1 MEYRRM
7 GATGLQL
14 SALGLGSWFFGEQI
28 FEDEVRELVHSAF
41 DQGVNFFDTADKYGN
56 GEAERLIGK
65 AVKKLPRESI
75 VIATKVWAPMAPG
88 PTGGGL
94 SRKHILEGCVASL
107 KRLDM
112 DHLDIFFCHS
122 IDPHVSIQEI
132 VRAMDDLVRQGKVV
146 YWGTSNWT
154 AEMIRE
160 AHRIARQGA
169 FYGPCVEQSEYSLL
183 VRQNMEGNLQPV
195 ADETGIGL
203 VSYGPLR
210 SGLLSGKYNQGI
222 PAGTRYHLRDWLKP
236 VLTDEGD
243 LAKVRELEVLAA
255 KLGIPLAQLSIT
267 WLLKRPWLASV
278 ITSASKTSQLQE
290 NLGALEK
297 IKKLTPEILERV
309 ETIVGKATSLPQ

>member
-1 MEYRRM
+1 M

-14 SALGLGSWFFGEQI
+14 SVLGLGSWFFGEQI
-28 FEDEVRELVHSAF
+28 FEKDVRELIHFAF

-75 VIATKVWAPMAPG
+75 VIATKVWAPMLPG

-94 SRKHILEGCVASL
+94 SRKHIMEGCGASL
-107 KRLDM
+107 KRLGL
-112 DHLDIFFCHS
+112 DHLDIYFCHS
-122 IDPHVSIQEI
+122 IDPNVSIEEV
-132 VRAMDDLVRQGKVV
+132 VRAMDDLVRQGKII

-160 AHRIARQGA
+160 AHRIAQHGG

-183 VRQNMEGNLQPV
+183 VRENMEEDLRPV
-195 ADETGIGL
+195 AEDTSIGL

-210 SGLLSGKYNQGI
+210 SGLLSGKYNMGI
-222 PAGTRYHLRDWLKP
+222 PAGTRYHLREWLKP

-243 LAKVRELEVLAA
+243 LAKVRELGALAGEMA
-255 KLGIPLAQLSIT
+255 IPLAQISIA
-267 WLLKRPWLASV
+267 WLLKRSWLTSV
-278 ITSASKTSQLQE
+278 ITSASKTDQLKE
-290 NLGALEK
+290 NLGALELMEK
-297 IKKLTPEILERV
+297 MTPEILKRM
-309 ETIVGKATSLPQ
+309 ETIVETKSTQLK

>member
-28 FEDEVRELVHSAF
+28 FEKDAKDLILSAF

-65 AVKKLPRESI
+65 AVKNLPRESI

-94 SRKHILEGCVASL
+94 SRKHIMEGVVASL

-122 IDPHVSIQEI
+122 IDPHVSIEEI
-132 VRAMDDLVRQGKVV
+132 VRAMDDLVRQGKVI

-154 AEMIRE
+154 AEMIRK
-160 AHRIARQGA
+160 AHRIARQGG

-183 VRQNMEGNLQPV
+183 VRGTMEKDLR
-195 ADETGIGL
+195 AAAEETGIGL

-210 SGLLSGKYNQGI
+210 SGLLSGKYNEGI
-222 PAGTRYHLRDWLKP
+222 PAGTRYHLREWLKP
-236 VLTDEGD
+236 VLRDEGD
-243 LAKVRELEVLAA
+243 LGKARELGALASE
-255 KLGIPLAQLSIT
+255 LGIPLAQLSIA
-267 WLLKRPWLASV
+267 WLLKHPWLTSV
-278 ITSASKTSQLQE
+278 ITGSSKTNQLKQ
-290 NLGALEK
+290 NLGALEAMS
-297 IKKLTPEILERV
+297 KLTPEVLQRIEC
-309 ETIVGKATSLPQ
+309 TSRIKNN